1 MINKQYGRQMFVNEY
16 QSGKGYIRRQAW
28 TNPAAALATLLKTG
42 AATSSSVTTT
52 VSTFDAQP
60 DFARKISVDPGG
72 TTADVPAGDVTVNG
86 TNIRGET
93 ISDTITFAANAT
105 AAIATVKAFKTVTSV
120 VFPIQDGASATYDI
134 GTTDALGLDRCM
146 SEASVIDAYQNGTRE
161 TTAATI
167 TYDSSDVSKNTM
179 DPNTA
184 LDGTKDFSVIFV
196 ATETTAKAGSTS

>member
-1 MINKQYGRQMFVNEY
+1 
-16 QSGKGYIRRQAW
+16 
-28 TNPAAALATLLKTG
+28 
-42 AATSSSVTTT
+42 
-52 VSTFDAQP
+52 
-60 DFARKISVDPGG
+60 
-72 TTADVPAGDVTVNG
+72 
-86 TNIRGET
+86 
-93 ISDTITFAANAT
+93 
-105 AAIATVKAFKTVTSV
+105 
-120 VFPIQDGASATYDI
+120 
-134 GTTDALGLDRCM
+134 M